1 MALTARDRLID
12 AAFELFD
19 ERGYDQTTVD
29 EIAAR
34 AGAGRTTFFR
44 LFRAKEDV
52 IFPPH
57 EALLEAAAAR
67 LATATA
73 ETAGVALTE
82 ATGIVLEYYLT
93 EGRRARVRYRLTTA
107 APALRDREFASMR
120 LYQRLFR
127 EFAQR
132 WLPDTPAARLRAELL
147 GNAAVTAHNHVLRRW
162 LRGESEAVR
171 EEFADA
177 MAEVLRLHGAGFGPA
192 AAPAPEPS
200 SEPEPDSGAPAAAPA
215 VVVLRTRKDLDR
227 LLPQLERMLE

>member
-12 AAFELFD
+12 AAFELFE

-67 LATATA
+67 LSTATA

-82 ATGIVLEYYLT
+82 ATAIVLEYYLT
-93 EGRRARVRYRLTTA
+93 EGRRARIRYRLTNA
-107 APALRDREFASMR
+107 VPALRDREVASMR
-120 LYQRLFR
+120 RYQRLFR
-127 EFAQR
+127 EFALR
-132 WLPDTPAARLRAELL
+132 RLPDTPAARLHAELL

-162 LRGESEAVR
+162 LRGETEDVR
-171 EEFADA
+171 GEFADA
-177 MAEVLRLHGAGFGPA
+177 MAEVLRLHAAGLHPA
-192 AAPAPEPS
+192 ASARADAGATDAPS
-200 SEPEPDSGAPAAAPA
+200 
-215 VVVLRTRKDLDR
+215 VLVLRTRKDLDR
-227 LLPQLERMLE
+227 LIPQLERLLE

>member
-1 MALTARDRLID
+1 MAPTARDRLID

-73 ETAGVALTE
+73 ETADVALTE
-82 ATGIVLEYYLT
+82 ATAIVLEYYLT

-107 APALRDREFASMR
+107 VPALRDREFASMR
-120 LYQRLFR
+120 RYQRLFR

-132 WLPDTPAARLRAELL
+132 WLPDTPAGRLHAELL

-162 LRGESEAVR
+162 LRGETEQVR

-177 MAEVLRLHGAGFGPA
+177 MAEVLRLYAAGRGAHEGTSARASA
-192 AAPAPEPS
+192 ATEQS
-200 SEPEPDSGAPAAAPA
+200 A
-215 VVVLRTRKDLDR
+215 VLVLRTRKDLDR
-227 LLPQLERMLE
+227 LLPQLERLLE

>member
-127 EFAQR
+127 EFGQR
-132 WLPDTPAARLRAELL
+132 WLPDTPADRLRAELL

-162 LRGESEAVR
+162 LRGETEAVR

-177 MAEVLRLHGAGFGPA
+177 MAEVLRLHGTGFGPA
-192 AAPAPEPS
+192 ATPAPGPDAAQEPAETS
-200 SEPEPDSGAPAAAPA
+200 A
-215 VVVLRTRKDLDR
+215 VVVLRTRKDLAR
-227 LLPQLERMLE
+227 FLPQLERLLE